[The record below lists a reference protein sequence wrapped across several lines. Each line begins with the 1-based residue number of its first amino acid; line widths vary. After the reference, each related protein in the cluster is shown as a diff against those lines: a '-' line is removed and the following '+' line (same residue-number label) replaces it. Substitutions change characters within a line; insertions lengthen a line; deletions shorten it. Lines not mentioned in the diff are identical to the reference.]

1 MQGSPPPLNSGAPQP
16 QVIQGGVWDQQ
27 PGQHGQLGNQIP
39 LQPGMAMGYFAPTQA
54 TLALV
59 LGILGFVGCSICT
72 AIPGLIMANSALA
85 TTNAQPGH
93 PDSGTAKAA
102 QVISW
107 IVIGLAILGLLFYG
121 AMFAMLAASGSLA
134 AGQSV

>member
-1 MQGSPPPLNSGAPQP
+1 MQGNPPRRTSDAPQQ

-27 PGQHGQLGNQIP
+27 PGQLGNQIP

-59 LGILGFVGCSICT
+59 LGVLGLVGCSICT

-85 TTNAQPGH
+85 TTGSQPGH
-93 PDSGTAKAA
+93 PDAGTAKAA

-107 IVIGLAILGLLFYG
+107 ITIGLALLGVLFYG
-121 AMFAMLAASGSLA
+121 AMFAILAATGEL
-134 AGQSV
+134 

>member
-1 MQGSPPPLNSGAPQP
+1 MQGSPPRRTSDAPQQ

-27 PGQHGQLGNQIP
+27 PGQPGNQIP

-59 LGILGFVGCSICT
+59 LGVLGLVGCSICT

-85 TTNAQPGH
+85 TTGSQPGH
-93 PDSGTAKAA
+93 PDAGTAKAA
-102 QVISW
+102 QVVSW
-107 IVIGLAILGLLFYG
+107 ITIGLALLGVLFYG
-121 AMFAMLAASGSLA
+121 AMFAILAASGEL
-134 AGQSV
+134 

>member
-1 MQGSPPPLNSGAPQP
+1 MQGSPPRRTSDAPRQ

-27 PGQHGQLGNQIP
+27 PGQPGNQIP

-59 LGILGFVGCSICT
+59 LGVLGLVGCSICT

-85 TTNAQPGH
+85 TTGSQPGH
-93 PDSGTAKAA
+93 PDAGTAKAA
-102 QVISW
+102 QVVSW
-107 IVIGLAILGLLFYG
+107 ITIGLALLGVLFYG
-121 AMFAMLAASGSLA
+121 AMFAILAATGEL
-134 AGQSV
+134 

>member
-1 MQGSPPPLNSGAPQP
+1 MQGTPPRRTSDAPQQ

-27 PGQHGQLGNQIP
+27 PGQPANQIP

-59 LGILGFVGCSICT
+59 LGVLGLIGCSICT

-85 TTNAQPGH
+85 TTGSQPGH
-93 PDSGTAKAA
+93 PDAGTAKAA
-102 QVISW
+102 QVVSW
-107 IVIGLAILGLLFYG
+107 ISIGLALLGILFYG
-121 AMFAMLAASGSLA
+121 AMFGLLAASGEL
-134 AGQSV
+134 

>member
-1 MQGSPPPLNSGAPQP
+1 
-16 QVIQGGVWDQQ
+16 
-27 PGQHGQLGNQIP
+27 
-39 LQPGMAMGYFAPTQA
+39 MAMGYFAPTQA

-85 TTNAQPGH
+85 TTNSQPGH
-93 PDSGTAKAA
+93 PDAGTAKAA

-121 AMFAMLAASGSLA
+121 AMFAMLAASGSLD
-134 AGQSV
+134 AGSV

>member
-27 PGQHGQLGNQIP
+27 PGQLGNQIP

-85 TTNAQPGH
+85 TTNSQPGH
-93 PDSGTAKAA
+93 PDAGTAKAA

-121 AMFAMLAASGSLA
+121 AMFAMLAASGSLD
-134 AGQSV
+134 AGSV

>member
-1 MQGSPPPLNSGAPQP
+1 MQGSPPRRTSDAPQQ

-27 PGQHGQLGNQIP
+27 PGQLGNQIP

-59 LGILGFVGCSICT
+59 LGVLGLVGCSICT

-85 TTNAQPGH
+85 TTGSQPGH
-93 PDSGTAKAA
+93 PDAGTAKAA
-102 QVISW
+102 QVVSW
-107 IVIGLAILGLLFYG
+107 ITIGLALLGVLFYG
-121 AMFAMLAASGSLA
+121 AMFAILAATGEL
-134 AGQSV
+134 

>member
-1 MQGSPPPLNSGAPQP
+1 MQGSPPRRTSDAPQQ

-27 PGQHGQLGNQIP
+27 PGQPGNQIP

-59 LGILGFVGCSICT
+59 LGVLGLVGCSICT

-85 TTNAQPGH
+85 TTGSQPGH
-93 PDSGTAKAA
+93 PDAGTAKAA

-107 IVIGLAILGLLFYG
+107 ITIGLAILGLLFYG
-121 AMFAMLAASGSLA
+121 AMFALLAATGEL
-134 AGQSV
+134 

>member
-1 MQGSPPPLNSGAPQP
+1 MQGSPPRRTSDAPQQ

-27 PGQHGQLGNQIP
+27 PGQPGNQIP

-59 LGILGFVGCSICT
+59 LGVLGLVGCSICT

-85 TTNAQPGH
+85 TTGSQPGH
-93 PDSGTAKAA
+93 PDAGTAKAA
-102 QVISW
+102 QVVSW
-107 IVIGLAILGLLFYG
+107 ITIGLALLGVLFYG
-121 AMFAMLAASGSLA
+121 AMFAILAATGEL
-134 AGQSV
+134 

>member
-1 MQGSPPPLNSGAPQP
+1 MQGSPPRRTSDAPQQ

-27 PGQHGQLGNQIP
+27 PGQPGNQIP

-59 LGILGFVGCSICT
+59 LGVLGLVGCSICT

-85 TTNAQPGH
+85 TTGSQPGH
-93 PDSGTAKAA
+93 PDAGTAKAA

-107 IVIGLAILGLLFYG
+107 ITIGLALLGVLFYG
-121 AMFAMLAASGSLA
+121 AMFAILAATGEL
-134 AGQSV
+134 

>member
-1 MQGSPPPLNSGAPQP
+1 MQGSPPRRTSDAPQQ

-27 PGQHGQLGNQIP
+27 PGQPGNQIP

-59 LGILGFVGCSICT
+59 LGVLGLVGCSICT

-85 TTNAQPGH
+85 TTGSQPGH
-93 PDSGTAKAA
+93 PDAGTAKAA
-102 QVISW
+102 QVVSW
-107 IVIGLAILGLLFYG
+107 IRYWNLLASF
-121 AMFAMLAASGSLA
+121 
-134 AGQSV
+134 

>member
-1 MQGSPPPLNSGAPQP
+1 MQGTPPRRTSDAPQQ

-27 PGQHGQLGNQIP
+27 PGQTANQIP

-59 LGILGFVGCSICT
+59 LGVLGLIGCSICT

-85 TTNAQPGH
+85 TTGSQPGH
-93 PDSGTAKAA
+93 PDAGTAKAA
-102 QVISW
+102 QVVSW
-107 IVIGLAILGLLFYG
+107 ISIGLALLGILFYG
-121 AMFAMLAASGSLA
+121 AMFGLLAASGEL
-134 AGQSV
+134 

>member
-1 MQGSPPPLNSGAPQP
+1 MQGTPPRRTSDAPQQ

-27 PGQHGQLGNQIP
+27 SGQPANQIP

-59 LGILGFVGCSICT
+59 LGVLGLIGCSICT

-85 TTNAQPGH
+85 TTGSQPGH
-93 PDSGTAKAA
+93 PDAGTAKAA
-102 QVISW
+102 QVVSW
-107 IVIGLAILGLLFYG
+107 ISIGLALLGVLFYG
-121 AMFAMLAASGSLA
+121 AMFALLAASGEL
-134 AGQSV
+134 

>member
-1 MQGSPPPLNSGAPQP
+1 MQGRPPRRTSDAPQQ

-27 PGQHGQLGNQIP
+27 PGQPGNQIP

-59 LGILGFVGCSICT
+59 LGVLGLVGCSICT

-85 TTNAQPGH
+85 TTGSQPGH
-93 PDSGTAKAA
+93 PDAGTAKAA

-107 IVIGLAILGLLFYG
+107 ITIGLAILGLLFYG
-121 AMFAMLAASGSLA
+121 AMFALLAATGEL
-134 AGQSV
+134 

>member
-1 MQGSPPPLNSGAPQP
+1 MQGNPPRRTSDAPQQ

-27 PGQHGQLGNQIP
+27 PGQLENQIP

-59 LGILGFVGCSICT
+59 LGVLGLVGCSICT

-85 TTNAQPGH
+85 TTGSQPGH
-93 PDSGTAKAA
+93 PDAGTAKAA

-107 IVIGLAILGLLFYG
+107 ITIGLAILGLLFYG
-121 AMFAMLAASGSLA
+121 AMFALLAATGEL
-134 AGQSV
+134 

>member
-1 MQGSPPPLNSGAPQP
+1 MQGNPPRRTSDAPQQ

-27 PGQHGQLGNQIP
+27 SGQLENQIP

-59 LGILGFVGCSICT
+59 LGVLGLVGCSICT

-85 TTNAQPGH
+85 TTGSQPGH
-93 PDSGTAKAA
+93 PDAGTAKAA

-107 IVIGLAILGLLFYG
+107 ITIGLAILGLLFYG
-121 AMFAMLAASGSLA
+121 AMFALLAATGEL
-134 AGQSV
+134 

>member
-1 MQGSPPPLNSGAPQP
+1 MQGRPPRRTSDAPQQ

-27 PGQHGQLGNQIP
+27 PGQPGNQIP

-59 LGILGFVGCSICT
+59 LGVLGLVGCSICT

-85 TTNAQPGH
+85 TTGSQPGH
-93 PDSGTAKAA
+93 PDAGTAKAA

-107 IVIGLAILGLLFYG
+107 ITIGLALLGVLFYG
-121 AMFAMLAASGSLA
+121 AMFAILAATGEL
-134 AGQSV
+134 